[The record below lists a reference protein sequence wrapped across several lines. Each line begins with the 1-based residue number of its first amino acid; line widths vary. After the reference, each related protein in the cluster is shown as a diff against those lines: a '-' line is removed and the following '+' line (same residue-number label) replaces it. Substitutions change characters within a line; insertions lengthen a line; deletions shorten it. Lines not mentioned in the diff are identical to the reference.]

1 MLMKIDEDKF
11 RKFCEDNN
19 VDKNNE
25 NVLRKLCYLVANN
38 EIIMTTIE
46 EDLMNISKFS
56 RTKDKVKY
64 LRDKGYTQEK
74 VGEMLKISRRQ
85 VQRIENKLKNKM
97 WSIKKG

>member
-1 MLMKIDEDKF
+1 
-11 RKFCEDNN
+11 
-19 VDKNNE
+19 
-25 NVLRKLCYLVANN
+25 
-38 EIIMTTIE
+38 MTTIE

-97 WSIKKG
+97 

>member
-1 MLMKIDEDKF
+1 MKIDEDKF

-46 EDLMNISKFS
+46 EDLMKVSKIDS
-56 RTKDKVKY
+56 NKDKVKY

-97 WSIKKG
+97 

>member
-1 MLMKIDEDKF
+1 MKIDEDKF

-97 WSIKKG
+97 

>member
-1 MLMKIDEDKF
+1 MKIDEDKF
-11 RKFCEDNN
+11 RKFCEDNK
-19 VDKNNE
+19 VEKHNE
-25 NVLRKLCYLVANN
+25 DVLRKLCYLVAND
-38 EIIMTTIE
+38 EIVITTIE

-97 WSIKKG
+97 

>member
-1 MLMKIDEDKF
+1 MKIDEDKF

-46 EDLMNISKFS
+46 EDLMNIYKFS

-74 VGEMLKISRRQ
+74 VGEMLKISSRQ
-85 VQRIENKLKNKM
+85 VQKIEAKLKNK
-97 WSIKKG
+97 I